1 MRFTRGFFPT
11 LRDAPSDAEIAS
23 HKLMVRAGLIR
34 RVSSGIYT
42 LLPLGLKVH
51 RKVEEICRQELNISN
66 AQEVLMPTLSPS
78 ELWQK
83 TGRWDIYGKELMRIK
98 DRHDRDFCLGPTHE
112 EVITNLIANEVRS
125 YRDLPLNLY
134 QIQTKFRDEMRPR
147 FGLMRGREFIMKD
160 GYSFDVDDE
169 NASKSYDDMVSAYQ
183 RIFQGCGLSF
193 SAVEAD
199 SGAIGGNFSHEFM
212 VLANSGEEEISSCDS
227 CGYTSNVEKTPVSLI
242 FNDQDSNGDAEKV
255 HTPNAHTVDDI
266 AKSLKVSKSSVLKTL
281 IYKGQKKN
289 YAVLVPGDRR
299 LNEVKLANITN
310 EVGLVLASATLVE
323 ELTNAKVGFAGPI
336 GLEDVSILADNS
348 VRGRKN
354 LITGANETDYHFQN
368 VEENKD
374 FHCDSFEDLIYAEK
388 GDACPS
394 CSSDLSLERGIEV
407 GHVFKLGTKYSDS
420 LNATFLD
427 ENGETKS
434 IIMGCYGIGIGRT
447 VAAAIEQNHDE
458 NGIIW
463 PLPLAPYLID
473 IIPMNMDDSDC
484 VEISEK
490 IYNQLTKELK
500 VDCVLDDRNER
511 PGVKLKDSDLIGFPF
526 KIIIGKKGLAEKKVE
541 VKSRKT
547 GEIEFVDLD
556 KVCQFVEDLVT
567 GEGSL

>member
-147 FGLMRGREFIMKD
+147 FGLMRGREFVMKD
-160 GYSFDVDDE
+160 GYSFDVDDK

-183 RIFQGCGLSF
+183 RIFQGCGLNF

-227 CGYTSNVEKTPVSLI
+227 CGYTSNVEKTPVSLS
-242 FNDQDSNGDAEKV
+242 FNDQDSNGDVEKV

-266 AKSLKVSKSSVLKTL
+266 AKLLKVSKSSVLKTL

-299 LNEVKLANITN
+299 LNEVKLAYITN

-323 ELTNAKVGFAGPI
+323 ELTNSKVGFAGPI
-336 GLEDVSILADNS
+336 GLEDVLIVADNS
-348 VRGRKN
+348 IRGRKN
-354 LITGANETDYHFQN
+354 LIAGANETDHHFKN

-374 FHCDSFEDLIYAEK
+374 FHCDTFADLIYAEK

-427 ENGETKS
+427 ENGETKP

-490 IYNQLTKELK
+490 IYNELTKELK

-511 PGVKLKDSDLIGFPF
+511 PGVKFKDSDLIGFPF

-547 GEIEFVDLD
+547 GEVEFVDLD
-556 KVCQFVEDLVT
+556 KVCQFIEDLLT